1 MRQRRKNEKK
11 SNQTRRYNFHGDPA
25 RFPVVADFISN
36 HFGQS
41 VKFVADVAGG
51 QGALSRILNKKFN
64 YDSEVID
71 PRGNTVKGVE
81 SRSECFAASGADYY
95 DLVIG
100 LHPDEATQEIA
111 LSALV
116 TKTMIVPCCN
126 FWDRSKR
133 LGTEALID
141 ELELFYSEH
150 GVGVSKVSLDLETPK
165 RIALITSP
173 PTTKSAIENVELPPL
188 ERQALERGEAWMKEK
203 KKDLK

>member
-1 MRQRRKNEKK
+1 MSQRRKNENKT
-11 SNQTRRYNFHGDPA
+11 SHTRRHNFHGDPA
-25 RFPVVADFISN
+25 RFPVVADFISD

-71 PRGNTVKGVE
+71 PRGNTVKGVD
-81 SRSECFAASGADYY
+81 SRSECFAALGSDYY

-111 LSALV
+111 LSALL
-116 TKTMIVPCCN
+116 TKTVIVPCCN

-133 LGTEALID
+133 LGTDALID
-141 ELELFYSEH
+141 ELALFYAQH
-150 GVGVSKVSLDLETPK
+150 GVEFSKVSLDLETPK
-165 RIALITSP
+165 RIALVTSP
-173 PTTKSAIENVELPPL
+173 PATKPDVEQLELPSL
-188 ERQALERGEAWMKEK
+188 EKQTQKRGDAWMKEK
-203 KKDLK
+203 KQERE